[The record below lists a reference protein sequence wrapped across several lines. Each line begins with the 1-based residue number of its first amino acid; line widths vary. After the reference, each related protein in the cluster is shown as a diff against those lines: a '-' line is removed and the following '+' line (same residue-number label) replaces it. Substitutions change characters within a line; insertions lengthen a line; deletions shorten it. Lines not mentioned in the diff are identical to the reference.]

1 MFYFRTF
8 LNESMI
14 LHILDIVSEYFTF
27 FSNFYFVYKY
37 SFFIKLFM
45 HYLKQSIIECNGDIF
60 MKVFFIR
67 KNYII
72 MLIFILIVSA
82 FFVFFFQNF
91 NSTFA
96 IEFSKNGTLSD
107 DMISKISDLTKGTEK
122 VAFLTFDDG
131 PNVSVTPKVLD
142 ILKDKNV
149 KASFFVIGKN
159 VDSHPE
165 IVKRAY
171 DEGHFIANHG
181 YDHNNSI
188 LYKNS
193 ESFINE
199 IKKTD
204 LAIGN
209 AIGVQDYCSHVFRFP
224 NGFMSPN
231 NKAKKKEAVKLLRDM
246 NYTYIDWNCLN
257 NDSMKKYNNYQ
268 LLNNLKKTC
277 KGKDTL
283 VILMHDT
290 KDVSNSSNVL
300 KESIDYLR
308 SEGYIFKNFYDI
320 L

>member
-1 MFYFRTF
+1 
-8 LNESMI
+8 
-14 LHILDIVSEYFTF
+14 
-27 FSNFYFVYKY
+27 
-37 SFFIKLFM
+37 M
-45 HYLKQSIIECNGDIF
+45 HYLMLSIIKFNGDIF
-60 MKVFFIR
+60 MKIFFIR
-67 KNYII
+67 KRYIV
-72 MLIFILIVSA
+72 MLILILIISM
-82 FFVFFFQNF
+82 FFIFFLQKFTT
-91 NSTFA
+91 SFA
-96 IEFSKNGTLSD
+96 IDLSKNSTLSD
-107 DMISKISDLTKGTEK
+107 DIAAKISNLTKGTEK
-122 VAFLTFDDG
+122 IAFLTFDDG

-142 ILKDKNV
+142 ILKDENV

-181 YDHNNSI
+181 YDHNNSV

-231 NKAKKKEAVKLLRDM
+231 NKAKKKEAVRLLKEM

-268 LLNNLKKTC
+268 LLYNLKKTC

-300 KESIDYLR
+300 KDSIQYLK
-308 SEGYIFKNFYDI
+308 SEGYTFKNFYDI

>member
-1 MFYFRTF
+1 
-8 LNESMI
+8 
-14 LHILDIVSEYFTF
+14 
-27 FSNFYFVYKY
+27 
-37 SFFIKLFM
+37 
-45 HYLKQSIIECNGDIF
+45 
-60 MKVFFIR
+60 
-67 KNYII
+67 
-72 MLIFILIVSA
+72 MLIFILIISI
-82 FFVFFFQNF
+82 FFIFFLQNS
-91 NSTFA
+91 NNTFA
-96 IEFSKNGTLSD
+96 IELSKNSTLSSD
-107 DMISKISDLTKGTEK
+107 IVAKISNLTKGTEK

-142 ILKDKNV
+142 ILKDEDV

-209 AIGVQDYCSHVFRFP
+209 AIGIQDYCSHVFRFP

-231 NKAKKKEAVKLLRDM
+231 NKAKKKEAVKLLKGI

-300 KESIDYLR
+300 KDSIQYLK
-308 SEGYIFKNFYDI
+308 SEGYTFKNFYDI

>member
-1 MFYFRTF
+1 
-8 LNESMI
+8 
-14 LHILDIVSEYFTF
+14 
-27 FSNFYFVYKY
+27 
-37 SFFIKLFM
+37 M
-45 HYLKQSIIECNGDIF
+45 HYLMLSIIKFNGDIF
-60 MKVFFIR
+60 MKIFFIR

-72 MLIFILIVSA
+72 MLIFILIISA
-82 FFVFFFQNF
+82 FFIFYFQNF
-91 NSTFA
+91 NACLA
-96 IEFSKNGTLSD
+96 IELSKNSAISD
-107 DMISKISDLTKGTEK
+107 EAISKISNLTNGSEK

-131 PNVSVTPKVLD
+131 PNASVTPKVLD
-142 ILKDKNV
+142 ILKDENV
-149 KASFFVIGKN
+149 RASFFVIGKN

-171 DEGHFIANHG
+171 EEGHFIANHG
-181 YDHNNSI
+181 YDHNNSV
-188 LYKNS
+188 LYKNN

-209 AIGVQDYCSHVFRFP
+209 AIGVQDYCSHIFRFP

-231 NKAKKKEAVKLLRDM
+231 NKAKKKEAVRLLKEM

-257 NDSMKKYNNYQ
+257 NDSVKKYNNYQ

-277 KGKDTL
+277 KGKNTL

-300 KESIDYLR
+300 KESIQYLK
-308 SEGYIFKNFYDI
+308 SQGYTFKNFYDI

>member
-1 MFYFRTF
+1 
-8 LNESMI
+8 
-14 LHILDIVSEYFTF
+14 
-27 FSNFYFVYKY
+27 
-37 SFFIKLFM
+37 
-45 HYLKQSIIECNGDIF
+45 
-60 MKVFFIR
+60 
-67 KNYII
+67 